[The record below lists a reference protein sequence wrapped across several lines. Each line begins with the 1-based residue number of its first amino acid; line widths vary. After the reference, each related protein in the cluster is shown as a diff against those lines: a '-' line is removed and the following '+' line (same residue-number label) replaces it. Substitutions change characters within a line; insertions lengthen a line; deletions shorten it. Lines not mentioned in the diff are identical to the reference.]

1 MEKLQIQMTT
11 NNKKLVISHVNN
23 DKKFINKVLTL
34 LDQLKNSAM
43 PCTGG
48 KRITFTNK
56 EWKNFEK
63 IHEEILNKIK
73 KN

>member
-1 MEKLQIQMTT
+1 MNRDK
-11 NNKKLVISHVNN
+11 VILPNIN
-23 DKKFINKVLTL
+23 IDKKFINKLLTL
-34 LDQLKNSAM
+34 LNQLKNSAK

-63 IHEEILNKIK
+63 IYEEIISKIK
-73 KN
+73 KK